1 MMVALFGIELRPDID
16 RAAYEAHNRRMEEL
30 VREMPGFISVQS
42 YSAKDGDHVT
52 IVRFESEAA
61 LDAWRFHPE
70 HVEAQQ
76 KGRESYYASYW
87 VQVCKTIR
95 EYDYQHSARG

>member
-16 RAAYEAHNRRMEEL
+16 RVAYEAHNRRMEEL
-30 VREMPGFISVQS
+30 AREMPGFISVQS
-42 YSAKDGDHVT
+42 YSAADGDHVT
-52 IVRFESEAA
+52 IVRFESTAA

-76 KGRESYYASYW
+76 KGRDSYYASYW
-87 VQVCKTIR
+87 VQVCETVR
-95 EYDYQHSARG
+95 EYDFQYSSDR